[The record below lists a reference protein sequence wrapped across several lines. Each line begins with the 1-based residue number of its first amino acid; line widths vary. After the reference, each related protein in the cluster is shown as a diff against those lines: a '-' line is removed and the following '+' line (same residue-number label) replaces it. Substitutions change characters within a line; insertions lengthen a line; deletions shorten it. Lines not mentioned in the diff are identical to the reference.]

1 MRYLKSLLGAAAL
14 VGALVSLPAL
24 AQMGGGG
31 ANGGPGDGMTSGSE
45 DLIIP
50 AGVRGAGKLSSFFV
64 TDLWIKSSGTGTATL
79 SFHAA
84 DSASATPAATA
95 TVNISQPITYL
106 PDVLQA
112 NFGLAAGVGAIRVTA
127 TFPVSAT
134 VRVYNQSGAGA
145 YGLAFMG
152 MPSRMGMSS
161 LPTGISH
168 GMDEYAM
175 YMLGLLPEPG
185 NRVNVNVVASAA
197 TGAKGVVE
205 IVDADGS
212 TPTGTGAKSLPFT
225 LAGYSSHQFNDVL
238 ADVHSKFPTGDA
250 GLQIRVRMDQ
260 GSDGM
265 VMAYAVV
272 NDNTTNDGYVVM
284 GSMMNGGRGMGG
296 GMGAGMD
303 GGMTGGQ

>member
-1 MRYLKSLLGAAAL
+1 MRCLKSFVGAAAL
-14 VGALVSLPAL
+14 VSALVTFPAT

-31 ANGGPGDGMTSGSE
+31 ANGWPGDGMTNGSE

-50 AGVRGAGKLSSFFV
+50 AGVRGAGRFSSFFV
-64 TDLWIKSSGTGTATL
+64 TDLWIKATGTGTATL
-79 SFHAA
+79 YFHAA
-84 DSASATPAATA
+84 DSASSSPTATA
-95 TVNISQPITYL
+95 TVQISQPITYL

-112 NFGLAAGVGAIRVTA
+112 SFGLVSGVGAIRVA
-127 TFPVSAT
+127 ASFSVSAT
-134 VRVYNQSGAGA
+134 VRVYNQTGAGA

-152 MPSRMGMSS
+152 MPSRMGMTSMPMGGS
-161 LPTGISH
+161 Y

-185 NRVNVNVVASAA
+185 NRVNVNVVATASTGA
-197 TGAKGVVE
+197 TGLVE
-205 IVDADGS
+205 VVDADGS
-212 TPTGTGAKSLPFT
+212 APTGSGPMSLPFT

-238 ADVHSKFPTGDA
+238 LNVHSKFATGDA
-250 GLQIRVRMDQ
+250 GLQIRVRMNQ
-260 GSDGM
+260 GGTGM

-296 GMGAGMD
+296 GMGSGM
-303 GGMTGGQ
+303 GGQ